1 MHSRSLVSLH
11 PRHVAPNGLQM
22 LIPGMLRGARRSMTA
37 LPTGLSLDF
46 FLPPPSRPWG
56 GDKTQELFGP
66 AQRGLVNSSF
76 MGGHLD
82 KQPLYLIIC
91 PHC

>member
-1 MHSRSLVSLH
+1 MQSWSLVSLH
-11 PRHVAPNGLQM
+11 PRHVAPNADSRDAPGCPAFHDRAACGA
-22 LIPGMLRGARRSMTA
+22 PGMFSPLPIALGAEI
-37 LPTGLSLDF
+37 
-46 FLPPPSRPWG
+46 
-56 GDKTQELFGP
+56 KTQELFGP